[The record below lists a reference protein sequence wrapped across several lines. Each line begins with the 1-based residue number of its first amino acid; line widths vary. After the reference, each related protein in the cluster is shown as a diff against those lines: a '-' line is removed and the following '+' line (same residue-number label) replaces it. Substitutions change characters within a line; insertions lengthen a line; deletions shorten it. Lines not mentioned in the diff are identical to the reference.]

1 MTDKAMIDKAPR
13 VCKVLVAGPVGV
25 GKTTAVRAA
34 SDSAILTTDVLPTDD
49 TRLQKNTTTVA
60 MDFSVIWLDDNIKV
74 HLYGTPGQ
82 ERFDFMWD
90 VLAAGTAG
98 VILLADD
105 SSNDVFADI
114 QVYLDAFEP
123 MIQLRQLVLGVTRLQ
138 RNNDAGL
145 QRYRNFFAQKNMHVP
160 VLEADPRARHDIIVL
175 IRASLATVY
184 LEQYA

>member
-90 VLAAGTAG
+90 VLATGTAG

-145 QRYRNFFAQKNMHVP
+145 QRYRNFFAQKKMHVP